1 MHNFIENLMKILVA
15 VDGSK
20 ASLHAVKYA
29 AKLSANLLSDDLI
42 TLVTVHD
49 DQGLRH
55 AEQLVGAEAVQDY
68 LRELSDK
75 ELKSALALLVKAGIQ
90 HNAIIQT
97 GHVADTIASL
107 ANKGFDM
114 VVMGSKGRS
123 GLADLLL
130 GSVAQRVM
138 ATCNKPV
145 LLVK

>member
-1 MHNFIENLMKILVA
+1 MKILVA

-20 ASLHAVKYA
+20 ASLQAVKYA
-29 AKLSANLLSDDLI
+29 AKLSSNLRSNDVI
-42 TLVTVHD
+42 TLVSVHD

-55 AEQLVGAEAVQDY
+55 ARQWVGADAVEDY

-75 ELKSALALLVKAGIQ
+75 DLKSALAVLVKANIK

-97 GHVADTIASL
+97 GHVADTITTL
-107 ANKGFDM
+107 ANKGYDM
-114 VVMGSKGRS
+114 VIMGAKGRS
-123 GLADLLL
+123 GIADLLL

-138 ATCNKPV
+138 ATCRKPV